1 MSEAAASTIPFQS
14 SLPHE
19 VPALF
24 QNQNKVIHKINKVL
38 GLTSH
43 SGCLCAPTS
52 SHFSS
57 LVCLFHLGL
66 LPRPVASL
74 HSICHNPLNSYVVSA
89 TSQTPGSW
97 KPLRLGSDALSVRAG
112 VRFMRAGPHVQLV
125 CRHSPPCSLCASM
138 LGSGALT
145 SLKRGAVRPCW
156 KTWELQ
162 ASRVGSCRH
171 LGQLISRWLFL
182 RTPSYR

>member
-1 MSEAAASTIPFQS
+1 M
-14 SLPHE
+14 
-19 VPALF
+19 
-24 QNQNKVIHKINKVL
+24 
-38 GLTSH
+38 H

-52 SHFSS
+52 SHFSF
-57 LVCLFHLGL
+57 LVCLFHLSWGFFPDL
-66 LPRPVASL
+66 WPPYTC
-74 HSICHNPLNSYVVSA
+74 ICHNPLNSYVVSA

-138 LGSGALT
+138 LGCGALT
-145 SLKRGAVRPCW
+145 SLERGAVHPCW